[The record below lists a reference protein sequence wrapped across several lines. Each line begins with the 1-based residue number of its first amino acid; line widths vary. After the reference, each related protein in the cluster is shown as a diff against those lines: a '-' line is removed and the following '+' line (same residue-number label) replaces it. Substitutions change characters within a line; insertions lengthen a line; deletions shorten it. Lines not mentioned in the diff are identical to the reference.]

1 MTNYGDTWNTTYDT
15 YDTAG
20 SAYNPAGTSTYNPTG
35 TSTYNTLGSTYSPSG
50 YGTYGTRDYGT
61 VGYGSN
67 ATASTYDTDTGR
79 GTTSYDPATGAYDQ
93 HLDYNTP
100 TGRRHHRE
108 RVNSAGT
115 YRHRDVDRYDDGST
129 RVHKEYDNPNTGT
142 SYHRDF
148 ER

>member
-1 MTNYGDTWNTTYDT
+1 MTNYGDNWSTTYDT
-15 YDTAG
+15 YDTTG
-20 SAYNPAGTSTYNPTG
+20 SAYNPAG
-35 TSTYNTLGSTYSPSG
+35 STYNTLGSTYSPSR
-50 YGTYGTRDYGT
+50 YSTYGGATDYGT

-67 ATASTYDTDTGR
+67 ATATISDTDTGR
-79 GTTSYDPATGAYDQ
+79 GTTTYDPQTGAYDQ
-93 HLDYNTP
+93 HLDYSTP

-115 YRHRDVDRYDDGST
+115 YRHRDVDRFDDGST

-142 SYHRDF
+142 SYHRDY

>member
-1 MTNYGDTWNTTYDT
+1 MTNYGDTWSTTYDT

-20 SAYNPAGTSTYNPTG
+20 STYNPVG
-35 TSTYNTLGSTYSPSG
+35 STYDTLGSTSTYSPTG
-50 YGTYGTRDYGT
+50 YNTYGTRDYSLGAGA

-67 ATASTYDTDTGR
+67 ATATTYDTDTGR

-93 HLDYNTP
+93 HLDYSTP

-108 RVNSAGT
+108 RVNNAGT
-115 YRHRDVDRYDDGST
+115 YRHRDVDRFDDGST

-142 SYHRDF
+142 SYHRDY